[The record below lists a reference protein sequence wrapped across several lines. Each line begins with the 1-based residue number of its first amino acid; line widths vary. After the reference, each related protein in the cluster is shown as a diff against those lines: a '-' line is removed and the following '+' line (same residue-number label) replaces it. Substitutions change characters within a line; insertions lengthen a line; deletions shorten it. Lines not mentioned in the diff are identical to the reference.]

1 MILLRTDGG
10 GASYNDERLRVV
22 EKHLKFNFREE
33 LQEKIFKLHDHKG
46 CLNVYWIS
54 NPNFED
60 IEYVNKVWESLCEYE
75 TKHYYSLF
83 KEINYGL

>member
-10 GASYNDERLRVV
+10 GSYYNDERLKIV

-60 IEYVNKVWESLCEYE
+60 IEYINKVWECFFEYE
-75 TKHYYSLF
+75 TTHYYSSF
-83 KEINYGL
+83 KEINNGL